1 MDGFSGFI
9 GSVVSGISAF
19 ANFAVADAIYRVP
32 TVAMIK
38 WMWLGIIT

>member
-1 MDGFSGFI
+1 MDGFGGFI
-9 GSVVSGISAF
+9 GFVVSGIFAV

-32 TVAMIK
+32 TVAIIK